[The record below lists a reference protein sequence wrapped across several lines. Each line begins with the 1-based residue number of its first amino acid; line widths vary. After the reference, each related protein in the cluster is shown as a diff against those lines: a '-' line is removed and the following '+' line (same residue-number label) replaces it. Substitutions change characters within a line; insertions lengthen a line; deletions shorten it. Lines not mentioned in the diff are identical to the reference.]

1 MVLEQI
7 MMRNMYKMMKLLSF
21 AICRRNDMHILGTR
35 QTYKANTNGLGKEQ
49 QNIILNDSRSKKN

>member
-1 MVLEQI
+1 
-7 MMRNMYKMMKLLSF
+7 MMHNMYKMMKLLSF

-35 QTYKANTNGLGKEQ
+35 QTYKAHTNGLGKEQ